1 MIFSDAY
8 ANMGLPPQSMDQK
21 RLLWK
26 SILFRE
32 IPMFWGA
39 DVKNA
44 YKTRL
49 KIKFSKK
56 SMKNW
61 FEPINKNDFSRRIS
75 LCPRFFHISPQMM
88 SYIDFSKKNWKIIFL
103 IGFF

>member
-1 MIFSDAY
+1 MIFSDAD

-26 SILFRE
+26 SIISQE

-44 YKTRL
+44 YKTQL
-49 KIKFSKK
+49 
-56 SMKNW
+56 
-61 FEPINKNDFSRRIS
+61 
-75 LCPRFFHISPQMM
+75 
-88 SYIDFSKKNWKIIFL
+88 KIIFWK
-103 IGFF
+103 INEQMIWTHE